1 MTLQGQHLIT
11 NILGR
16 WEDGKQRNKTNKK
29 KIKTEK
35 SKEKLSCLRSSR
47 PTRILDSN
55 IVAMVQALPC
65 MAQQEC

>member
-1 MTLQGQHLIT
+1 MESKGIKHTELEL
-11 NILGR
+11 LFP
-16 WEDGKQRNKTNKK
+16 GKKKK

-55 IVAMVQALPC
+55 IVAVVQALPC
-65 MAQQEC
+65 MVQQEC

>member
-1 MTLQGQHLIT
+1 MESKGIKHTELEL
-11 NILGR
+11 LFP
-16 WEDGKQRNKTNKK
+16 EKK

-55 IVAMVQALPC
+55 IVAVVQALPC
-65 MAQQEC
+65 MVQQEC